1 MSLLAKADA
10 ALGTVIPK
18 LYIDGAWTDAVSGRT
33 FAVVDPSTG
42 REIVQVAEGD
52 AQDVDLA
59 VRAARRTFEHG
70 PWSRMTPADRSRIVW
85 RIGDLLEKH
94 AEDFALLETIDVG
107 KPITASRAADVP
119 LSADYF
125 RYMAGWAT
133 RMGGS
138 TVDIS
143 QPGEWHAFTL
153 REPIGVV
160 GQIIPWNFPLLMA
173 AWKLAPALVTGNVIV
188 LKPAEDTPLT
198 ALRLAALCEE
208 AGVPAGVVNVVT
220 GFGPTAG
227 AALAEHPGVDKIAFT
242 GSTAVGKRIV
252 EAAVGNLKKVSLEL
266 GGKSPNIIFPDAD
279 LDQAILGASQGIF
292 YNAGESCTA
301 GSRLYVH
308 HKVLDRVL
316 DGVSDYARAIK
327 VGPTLDP
334 ETTMG
339 PVVSQRHLDRVLD
352 YLKVGADEGAKTL
365 LGGNRVETEGFY
377 LDPTVFVDTR
387 PDMRVVRE
395 EIFGPVLVAQPFSDL
410 DDIARVANDSPYG
423 LAAGI
428 WTKDLTLAH
437 RMIRR
442 LRAGAVYVNSYNNTD
457 AALPFGGYRQS
468 GWGREHGESALDL
481 YTETKGVSIFLG

>member
-1 MSLLAKADA
+1 MSLLAKADT

-18 LYIDGAWTDAVSGRT
+18 LHIDGAWTDAVSGRT

-42 REIVQVAEGD
+42 REIARVAEGD
-52 AQDVDLA
+52 APDVDLA
-59 VRAARRTFEHG
+59 VRAARRAFESG
-70 PWSRMTPADRSRIVW
+70 PWSRMTPADRSRVVW
-85 RIGDLLEKH
+85 RIGDLLEEH
-94 AEDFALLETIDVG
+94 AEEFALLETIDVG

-173 AWKLAPALVTGNVIV
+173 AWKLAPALVTGNTVV

-198 ALRLAALCEE
+198 ALRLAAICEL

-227 AALAEHPGVDKIAFT
+227 AALAAHPGVDKIAFT
-242 GSTAVGKRIV
+242 GSTGVGKRVV

-292 YNAGESCTA
+292 YNAGEACTA

-308 HKVLDRVL
+308 HRVLDRVL
-316 DGVSDYARAIK
+316 DGVSDFARAIK

-352 YLKVGADEGAKTL
+352 YLRVGADEGAKTL
-365 LGGNRVETEGFY
+365 LGGNRVDTDGFY

-410 DDIARVANDSPYG
+410 DDIARIANDSPYG

-428 WTKDLTLAH
+428 WTKDLSLAH

-442 LRAGAVYVNSYNNTD
+442 LRAGAVYVNSYNTTD